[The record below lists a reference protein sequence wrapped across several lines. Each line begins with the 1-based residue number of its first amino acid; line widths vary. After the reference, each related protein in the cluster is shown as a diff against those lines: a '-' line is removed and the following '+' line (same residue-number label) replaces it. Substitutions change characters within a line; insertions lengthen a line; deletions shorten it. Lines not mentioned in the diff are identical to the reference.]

1 MFGFDFMN
9 SVFPVIFTVMFVGIF
24 IMFIVTAVRG
34 IGRWHKNNN
43 SPRLTVDATI
53 VSKRMDVTHHH
64 NSTTHTN
71 SSSTWYYAT
80 FQVASGDRMELSIPP
95 RTTATSSKATTANS
109 PSRAPATSASSAHN
123 PNPPPRLPPGDG
135 IFAPSCLPLCREAL
149 DCADP
154 KPPPLRG
161 GGSAKPRRRGRG

>member
-95 RTTATSSKATTANS
+95 
-109 PSRAPATSASSAHN
+109 PGL
-123 PNPPPRLPPGDG
+123 RL
-135 IFAPSCLPLCREAL
+135 
-149 DCADP
+149 
-154 KPPPLRG
+154 
-161 GGSAKPRRRGRG
+161 PRRRRPRQTHLPGHPLPQLRARIIPTLHPRFPKLKILVMYECLRLLA

>member
-9 SVFPVIFTVMFVGIF
+9 SVFPVIFTVIFVGIF

-64 NSTTHTN
+64 NSTTRTN

-80 FQVASGDRMELSIPP
+80 FQVASGDRMELEMSGEQYGLI
-95 RTTATSSKATTANS
+95 AE
-109 PSRAPATSASSAHN
+109 
-123 PNPPPRLPPGDG
+123 GDQG
-135 IFAPSCLPLCREAL
+135 QLTFQGTRFISFER
-149 DCADP
+149 D
-154 KPPPLRG
+154 R
-161 GGSAKPRRRGRG
+161 

>member
-80 FQVASGDRMELSIPP
+80 FQVTSGDRMELSIPP
-95 RTTATSSKATTANS
+95 PDYGYLVEGDHGQPTFQGTRYLRFE
-109 PSRAPATSASSAHN
+109 RA
-123 PNPPPRLPPGDG
+123 
-135 IFAPSCLPLCREAL
+135 
-149 DCADP
+149 
-154 KPPPLRG
+154 
-161 GGSAKPRRRGRG
+161 